1 MTTRAIPS
9 TAVNP
14 YAPPRAGLEV
24 QPAGGCWREGK
35 ALVMRA
41 GSALPHRCVKCNE
54 PAAQPIKARWVYWHH
69 PGWYLLILV
78 NVLVYVLVAL
88 VVRKRSKIAPG
99 LCSRHR
105 RRRRVFMA
113 IGWGGFFLGLAFF
126 FPGPL
131 ETAAGPAIGMLII
144 FAAILAGMSGA
155 RIVYPSRITK
165 EEVRLKGCGAEFLD
179 SLESR

>member
-1 MTTRAIPS
+1 MTTRSIPG

-54 PAAQPIKARWVYWHH
+54 PAAQPIKSRWVYWHH

-88 VVRKRSKIAPG
+88 VVRKRSRIAPG

-105 RRRRVFMA
+105 RRRRVFLA

-144 FAAILAGMSGA
+144 LAAIITGMAGA
-155 RIVYPSRITK
+155 RIAYAARITK
-165 EEVRLKGCGAEFLD
+165 EEVRLKGCGAAFLD